1 MTETQQRFIQ
11 GKPGLKIRLLAL
23 SLTTLFLFCASFT
36 LPFVSSDFD
45 ITLPSR
51 VSTAIDTLMETR
63 DALKPKDIP
72 STGSQLDRLFNKGS
86 NLLKT
91 GAAKLTDSVT
101 LKPLESFLGPVSAT
115 QGKAPISW
123 QACLDDSS
131 IAGQSSSRDA
141 WRSCLK
147 RWIVHTAG
155 IPVGIQT
162 IPGIIGGLF
171 GQREFVLG
179 VLLLLFSVC
188 FPLTKVLL
196 CCFLSAPW
204 GTNVVRLRA
213 YWLLEHSSK
222 WSMTD
227 VFVVAMLVTFFKA
240 ESFNFH
246 FKAESGLY
254 TFAAAAI
261 LSSLAV
267 ILVKKNLR
275 SMPS

>member
-1 MTETQQRFIQ
+1 MTETQQRSVQ
-11 GKPGLKIRLLAL
+11 GNPGLKIRLLTL
-23 SLTTLFLFCASFT
+23 SLIALFLFCASFK

-63 DALKPKDIP
+63 DALKSRDSP
-72 STGSQLDRLFNKGS
+72 STGSQLNRLLNKGS
-86 NLLKT
+86 NWLKS

-101 LKPLESFLGPVSAT
+101 LKPLESLLGPVSAT
-115 QGKAPISW
+115 QGKAPLSW

-131 IAGQSSSRDA
+131 VAGRSRDA

-147 RWIVHTAG
+147 RWIVNTAG

-162 IPGIIGGLF
+162 IPGTIAGLF
-171 GQREFVLG
+171 GQREFFLG
-179 VLLLLFSVC
+179 VLLLLFSIC
-188 FPLTKVLL
+188 FPLTKVFL
-196 CCFLSAPW
+196 CCFLSTSW
-204 GTNVVRLRA
+204 GSTVVRQRA

-254 TFAAAAI
+254 TFAAAAM
-261 LSSLAV
+261 LSSFAV
-267 ILVKKNLR
+267 ILLKKNLH
-275 SMPS
+275 SKTS